1 MIDFSGLR
9 LSRKPNQYL
18 MAPPGLCPNAIAH
31 RESPVFE
38 MPAGD
43 LMMRFMAVAS
53 AAPDVSLSERDNE
66 RRQVELVQ
74 HSALFRFP
82 DDISAAFLALEDGGS
97 TLAVY
102 SRSRYGYSD
111 FGVNRRRVE
120 DWTWRLGAAK

>member
-1 MIDFSGLR
+1 MIDFRELR

-18 MAPPGLCPNAIAH
+18 MTPPAFCPNAIPH

-38 MPAGD
+38 RSADD
-43 LMMRFMAVAS
+43 LMTRFMAVAS
-53 AAPDVSLSERDNE
+53 AAPNVRLLERDNE

-74 HSALFRFP
+74 RSALFRFP

-102 SRSRYGYSD
+102 SRSRFGYSD

-120 DWTWRLGAAK
+120 DWTWRLGAGK